1 MYLIS
6 FENMFK
12 LFLYLAR
19 FDWKGVVDTD
29 MQLQVRTSDVKLFPR
44 VEKFVGLHSG
54 GKLVKAEDSAIPVVD
69 FALCGPGEAYTE
81 GRYGT

>member
-1 MYLIS
+1 
-6 FENMFK
+6 
-12 LFLYLAR
+12 
-19 FDWKGVVDTD
+19 

-54 GKLVKAEDSAIPVVD
+54 GKLVQAEDSAIPVVD

>member
-1 MYLIS
+1 MC
-6 FENMFK
+6 
-12 LFLYLAR
+12 

>member
-1 MYLIS
+1 MLCVSYVFIFRLS
-6 FENMFK
+6 LFK
-12 LFLYLAR
+12 
-19 FDWKGVVDTD
+19 KGVVDTD
-29 MQLQVRTSDVKLFPR
+29 MQLQVRTSDAKLFPR
-44 VEKFVGLHSG
+44 VEKFIGLHRG